1 MVESVFGI
9 LASRF
14 GVFQRAHQFDPIK
27 SRKIVLT
34 CCHLHNFLRKSGSY
48 FSSTVMAYEDIE
60 SGIIHPPSQE
70 VLELIPLESINQK
83 NSLNI
88 AKQAR
93 DAYCEYVNNEGALY
107 WQDKIIS

>member
-1 MVESVFGI
+1 LSRARRMVENVFGI

-60 SGIIHPPSQE
+60 SGYNTPTISG
-70 VLELIPLESINQK
+70 SIRADTIRK
-83 NSLNI
+83 
-88 AKQAR
+88 
-93 DAYCEYVNNEGALY
+93 Y
-107 WQDKIIS
+107 